1 MAQIRWAR
9 QLVFPRGSA
18 RDIRGIRRREK
29 PGWQGVSKDRI
40 LRWAARLR
48 EEHEKTTREEQR
60 KEEVIRTL
68 RELAELTER
77 RRVKTP
83 NFSDRGESG

>member
-1 MAQIRWAR
+1 
-9 QLVFPRGSA
+9 
-18 RDIRGIRRREK
+18 
-29 PGWQGVSKDRI
+29 VSKDRI
-40 LRWAARLR
+40 LQWAERLR
-48 EEHEKTTREEQR
+48 EEYEKTAREEQR

-83 NFSDRGESG
+83 NFSGGRASR